1 MNEADRG
8 LPPPRGSGERSGP
21 TNPFHPPGC
30 SRLLAGRCLGG
41 SRRAGE
47 VGVFGMIGIERP
59 SVVRHAHALSDRRTA
74 DTNRAG
80 TTRLGSFR
88 AANWGLTVSV
98 SCWPAALRIEQPR
111 IGPETL

>member
-1 MNEADRG
+1 MSMFIRPEFSDAMLWLNLLTL
-8 LPPPRGSGERSGP
+8 LPHPCGCRTGERSGP

-74 DTNRAG
+74 DVPIVRE
-80 TTRLGSFR
+80 RPDS
-88 AANWGLTVSV
+88 GLS
-98 SCWPAALRIEQPR
+98 
-111 IGPETL
+111 